1 MLNKSAIKAII
12 FDTYGTVVDWR
23 SSIATEANTM
33 AKTIGINIFD
43 GESFAD
49 AWRAGYEPKM
59 KEVRDGLRPW
69 TANDVLHRE
78 RLDEIIP
85 QFDLN
90 DLDDNQR
97 IKLNQSWHRLSPW
110 SDSIPGI
117 TRLKS
122 KYIVSTFSN
131 GSYRLL
137 LNMAKNSGIPW
148 DSILC
153 SDVFHA
159 FKPSKECY
167 LGAIDLL
174 GGEPETI
181 MLCAAHN
188 YDLSRGRKFG
198 MQTAYVDRPLE
209 SGPNKTHD
217 LKAEQNWD
225 IITTSIEGVAD
236 QLGV

>member
-1 MLNKSAIKAII
+1 
-12 FDTYGTVVDWR
+12 
-23 SSIATEANTM
+23 M

-59 KEVRDGLRPW
+59 KEIRDGLRPW

-137 LNMAKNSGIPW
+137 INMAKNSGIPW

-159 FKPSKECY
+159 FKPSKKCY

-236 QLGV
+236 QLDV

>member
-97 IKLNQSWHRLSPW
+97 IKLNQAWHRLSPW

-137 LNMAKNSGIPW
+137 INMAKNSGIPW

-159 FKPSKECY
+159 FKPSKKCY

>member
-1 MLNKSAIKAII
+1 VLNKSAVKAVI

-23 SSIATEANTM
+23 SSIATEVNTM
-33 AKTIGINIFD
+33 AKAIGINTFD
-43 GESFAD
+43 GDFFAD

-59 KEVRDGLRPW
+59 KEVRDGLRSW
-69 TANDVLHRE
+69 TTNDVLHRE

-85 QFDLN
+85 LFGLN

>member
-90 DLDDNQR
+90 DLDENQR

-137 LNMAKNSGIPW
+137 INMAKNSGIPW

-159 FKPSKECY
+159 FKPSKKCY

-236 QLGV
+236 QLDV

>member
-97 IKLNQSWHRLSPW
+97 IKLNQAWHRLSPW

-137 LNMAKNSGIPW
+137 INMAKNSGIPW

-159 FKPSKECY
+159 FKPSKKCY

-188 YDLSRGRKFG
+188 YDLSHGQKFG

-236 QLGV
+236 QLDV

>member
-1 MLNKSAIKAII
+1 MLNKSAIKTII

-97 IKLNQSWHRLSPW
+97 IKLNQAWHRLSPW

-137 LNMAKNSGIPW
+137 INMAKNSCIPW

-159 FKPSKECY
+159 FKPSKKCY

-236 QLGV
+236 QLDV

>member
-137 LNMAKNSGIPW
+137 INMAKNSGIPW

-159 FKPSKECY
+159 FKPSKKCY

-236 QLGV
+236 QLDV

>member
-1 MLNKSAIKAII
+1 MLNKSAVKAVI

-23 SSIATEANTM
+23 SSIATEVNTM
-33 AKTIGINIFD
+33 AKAIGINIFD
-43 GESFAD
+43 GDSFAD

-59 KEVRDGLRPW
+59 KEVRDGLRSW
-69 TANDVLHRE
+69 TTNDVLHRE

-85 QFDLN
+85 LFGLN

-137 LNMAKNSGIPW
+137 INMAKNSGIPW

-159 FKPSKECY
+159 FKPSKKCY

>member
-1 MLNKSAIKAII
+1 MLNKDYIKAII

-23 SSIATEANTM
+23 SSIATEANAM
-33 AKTIGINIFD
+33 AKAIGINIFD
-43 GESFAD
+43 GNSFAD
-49 AWRAGYEPKM
+49 AWRAGYQPKM

-69 TANDVLHRE
+69 TTNDILHRE
-78 RLDEIIP
+78 RLDDIIP
-85 QFDLN
+85 EFGLN
-90 DLDDNQR
+90 NLDELQR
-97 IKLNQSWHRLSPW
+97 TELNQAWHRLTPW

-117 TRLKS
+117 TRLKR

-131 GSYRLL
+131 GSYNLL
-137 LNMAKNSGIPW
+137 LNMAKNAGIPW

-153 SDVFHA
+153 SDVFRA
-159 FKPSKECY
+159 FKPSKKCY

-174 GGEPETI
+174 GGEPQTI

-209 SGPNKTHD
+209 SGPNKKHD

-225 IITTSIEGVAD
+225 IITTSIDGVAD
-236 QLGV
+236 QLDA

>member
-1 MLNKSAIKAII
+1 MLNKSAIKTII

-90 DLDDNQR
+90 DLDENQR

-110 SDSIPGI
+110 PDSIPGI

-137 LNMAKNSGIPW
+137 INMAKNSGIPW

-159 FKPSKECY
+159 FKPSKKCY

-188 YDLSRGRKFG
+188 YDLSHGQKFG

-236 QLGV
+236 QLDV

>member
-1 MLNKSAIKAII
+1 VLNKSAIKAVI

-33 AKTIGINIFD
+33 AKNIGITTFD
-43 GESFAD
+43 GDSFAD

-59 KEVRDGLRPW
+59 KEVRDGLRSW
-69 TANDVLHRE
+69 TTNDVLHRE
-78 RLDEIIP
+78 RLDDIIP
-85 QFDLN
+85 VFGLN
-90 DLDDNQR
+90 NLDDNQR
-97 IKLNQSWHRLSPW
+97 TELNQAWHRLSPW
-110 SDSIPGI
+110 PDSVPGI

-137 LNMAKNSGIPW
+137 LNMAKNASIPW

-159 FKPSKECY
+159 FKPSKKCY

-174 GGEPETI
+174 GGVPETI

-209 SGPNKTHD
+209 SGPKKTHD
-217 LKAEQNWD
+217 LKAEKNWD

>member
-97 IKLNQSWHRLSPW
+97 IKLNQAWHRLSPW

-137 LNMAKNSGIPW
+137 INMAKNSGIPW

-236 QLGV
+236 QLDV

>member
-97 IKLNQSWHRLSPW
+97 IKLNQAWHRLSPW

-137 LNMAKNSGIPW
+137 INMAKNSGIPW

-159 FKPSKECY
+159 FKPSKKCY

-236 QLGV
+236 QLDV

>member
-1 MLNKSAIKAII
+1 MLNKSAVKAVI

-23 SSIATEANTM
+23 SSIATAINTM
-33 AKTIGINIFD
+33 AKAIGINIFD
-43 GESFAD
+43 GDSFAD

-59 KEVRDGLRPW
+59 KEVRDGLRSW
-69 TANDVLHRE
+69 TTNDVLHRE

-85 QFDLN
+85 LFGLN